1 MNSVNPPAPSRK
13 KFDMQSKLLGPFSFY
28 REAIAI
34 ALPVMLQQ
42 LIMSMV
48 SLIDNFMVAGL
59 GDVSMAAVNVA
70 NQLNFI
76 YIVII
81 NVICQAGGI
90 YLAQFRGAG
99 NEEGMRH
106 AYRFKVIFA
115 LLFSM
120 VYFTLCWTIP
130 GRMFAIMTMGNAAQD
145 EIITIGTGYLRLIS
159 FTLIPI
165 ALSSAIGTSFR
176 EIARPTVPL
185 FISAAA
191 TLVNT
196 AGNWLLIYGNLGAPR
211 LEVSGAAIATII
223 ARSFELLV
231 FFVYLRKTRPPF
243 FAGFTK
249 ILHIHKGMIR
259 EILSRSG
266 MIFLSEA
273 SWVTSETIMTALYN
287 GRGGAEVVAGMA
299 AGWTIAN
306 IFFLL
311 FGGIWTTTAVIIG
324 GSLGAGKLDEARLRA
339 RWIKSGS
346 VAAGIIIAAL
356 GSAASALLIPAVF
369 TNLTAAAQRISLGLV
384 FVILIYLPLWALL
397 NAQFA
402 ISRSGGD
409 AAMGMYTDLSVN
421 TLLFVPG
428 AFILALGTSLQPV
441 AMFAILKSTDII
453 KIFVARHFLNKER
466 WVRNLTHGINLKHGA
481 DTAG

>member
-1 MNSVNPPAPSRK
+1 MRAN
-13 KFDMQSKLLGPFSFY
+13 LLGPVSFY
-28 REAIAI
+28 REALAI

-59 GDVSMAAVNVA
+59 GDISMASVNVA
-70 NQLNFI
+70 NQLNFVF
-76 YIVII
+76 IVIL

-90 YLAQFRGAG
+90 YMAQFRGAG
-99 NEEGMRH
+99 DEAGMRH

-115 LLFSM
+115 LLFAAL
-120 VYFTLCWTIP
+120 YFSLCRIIP
-130 GRMFAIMTMGNAAQD
+130 ERMIAVMTMGNAAQK
-145 EIITIGTGYLRLIS
+145 EIIEGGAGYLRLIS
-159 FTLIPI
+159 FTLGPM
-165 ALSSAIGTSFR
+165 AVSAAIGTSFR
-176 EIARPTVPL
+176 EIARPMTPL
-185 FISAAA
+185 FVSAAA
-191 TLVNT
+191 TVVNT
-196 AGNWLLIYGNLGAPR
+196 AGNWVLIYGNLGAPR

-223 ARSFELLV
+223 ARVFELAV
-231 FFVYLRKTRPPF
+231 FLLYLRKTRPPF
-243 FAGFTK
+243 FAGFTGILK
-249 ILHIHKGMIR
+249 IHRRLVR

-273 SWVTSETIMTALYN
+273 SWVSSETIMTALYN

-299 AGWTIAN
+299 AGWTVAN

-324 GSLGAGKLDEARLRA
+324 GSLGAGKLDEARIRA

-346 VAAGIIIAAL
+346 AAAGIIIAVL
-356 GSAASALLIPAVF
+356 GAAASVLLIPLVF
-369 TNLTAAAQRISLGLV
+369 SSLTAGARQISLGLI

-409 AAMGMYTDLSVN
+409 AALGMYTDLSVN

-428 AFILALGTSLQPV
+428 AFILALGTSMHPV
-441 AMFAILKSTDII
+441 LMFGLLKLTDIV
-453 KIFVARHFLNKER
+453 KIFIARHFLNKER
-466 WVRNLTHGINLKHGA
+466 WVKNLTQGMEW
-481 DTAG
+481 